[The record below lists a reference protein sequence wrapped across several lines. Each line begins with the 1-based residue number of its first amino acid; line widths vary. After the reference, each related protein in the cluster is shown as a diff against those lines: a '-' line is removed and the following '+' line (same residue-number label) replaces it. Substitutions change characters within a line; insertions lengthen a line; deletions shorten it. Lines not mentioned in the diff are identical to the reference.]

1 MSSFRQFSAV
11 LPLPTAKG
19 VFLLATASIL
29 VGVHLRSPT
38 LAGGNFF
45 GRLAS
50 LPIFSDRVFF
60 LTAWFALGLIAVSAI
75 LVLVA
80 SNSLRPGLSE
90 KLSLYVSAKKET
102 SWNVGWAWGIPLLRF
117 RVNWPSAP
125 FVVASLRP
133 DGSEELAGLS
143 RGVCSPFVRDVEVT
157 DWFGLVRM
165 TRRLVD
171 SVSGKLV
178 VHPARY
184 QFGAL
189 IDDSS
194 FFSESDETNP
204 EGTFEGDRMEMR
216 QYQPGEPV
224 RHMIWTIS
232 MRTGGQR
239 QYVRIPEKSGDR
251 SFRIH
256 FATGQG
262 DEAAARL
269 ADHLL
274 LEEPMGRQWRFSMTG
289 GGGDWSRTDRDVA
302 REAVAASGGGSHSAA
317 REDGG
322 VRGGLACLLVMGP
335 DENSAR
341 MVVEKS
347 DPSRTICLMVV
358 SAGSADGSEGPP
370 ERAKTILSGGGFRVK
385 VIELEDN
392 RSQRREDQR

>member
-1 MSSFRQFSAV
+1 M
-11 LPLPTAKG
+11 T
-19 VFLLATASIL
+19 
-29 VGVHLRSPT
+29 
-38 LAGGNFF
+38 GNDFF
-45 GRLAS
+45 GGLAS

-60 LTAWFALGLIAVSAI
+60 LTAWFALGLIAVSAL

-80 SNSLRPGLSE
+80 SNSLRPGSPL
-90 KLSLYVSAKKET
+90 KPSLYVSEKKET
-102 SWNVGWAWGIPLLRF
+102 GWKVGRAWGIPLLRF
-117 RVNWPSAP
+117 QVNWPSAR
-125 FVVASLRP
+125 FVEVCLRS

-143 RGVCSPFVRDVEVT
+143 RGVCSPIFRDVEVT

-178 VHPARY
+178 VHPEMYRS
-184 QFGAL
+184 GAL

-232 MRTGGQR
+232 VRTGGQR

-256 FATGQG
+256 FATGKE

-274 LEEPMGRQWRFSMTG
+274 REEPMGRQWRFSMTG
-289 GGGDWSRTDRDVA
+289 GGGDWSRTDRGVA

-322 VRGGLACLLVMGP
+322 LSGGLACLLLMGP
-335 DENSAR
+335 DEETAR

-347 DPSRTICLMVV
+347 DPLRTICLMAV
-358 SAGSADGSEGPP
+358 SAGSVISPEG
-370 ERAKTILSGGGFRVK
+370 AKAILSGGGFRVK

-392 RSQRREDQR
+392 RSQRKEDHR